1 MALTTETSLRPW
13 RLFIQ
18 AHAGLLDALEE
29 ELKRER
35 GLSLTWWEVLLFLA
49 RAPQGLRMTELAD
62 SVLLS
67 KSGLTRLVDRMEEA
81 GLIERGVCPSDRRGT
96 IVLITPRGLEEFEA
110 ARPVHLRGVEQHFM
124 GHLSPEEVAAIESG
138 LSKVLGSLHGGTAGD
153 DIDCESAGTEP

>member
-18 AHAGLLDALEE
+18 AHAGLLDVLEE

-35 GLSLTWWEVLLFLA
+35 GLSLTWWEVLLFLT

-81 GLIERGVCPSDRRGT
+81 GFIERGVCPSDRRGT
-96 IVLITPRGLEEFEA
+96 IVLITPRGREEFEA
-110 ARPVHLRGVEQHFM
+110 ARPVHLRGVEQHFLR
-124 GHLSPEEVAAIESG
+124 HLLPEEVAAIESG
-138 LSKVLGSLHGGTAGD
+138 LGKVLDSLHGARSLD
-153 DIDCESAGTEP
+153 EVDCDPPGQEP